1 MGTNKHAADRVAT
14 DRTTPPGGQDRLTDQ
29 DHALR
34 AGKEGATQR
43 KSAVHKEASTRDEGR
58 DDRRTGSDSN
68 RG

>member
-14 DRTTPPGGQDRLTDQ
+14 GRTTPPSGQDRLTDQ

-34 AGKEGATQR
+34 AGKEGPTQR